1 MRILLT
7 GANGFI
13 GGQLLA
19 GLTARGHEVV
29 GAVRN
34 PATLRGRFPDVDAV
48 AVDFN
53 RDIAASDWMS
63 RLAGIDAVINCAGV
77 LHGGQGQDI
86 EAIHAKAPIALF
98 DACVAAEVR
107 RVVQISAISADAE
120 AGTIYALTKKRA
132 DDHLR
137 SLPLDWTVLRPSLI
151 YGEGSYGGTSALR
164 GLAGLPLITP
174 MVGDGSASFRPLH
187 IDDLVET
194 VVRVIESERFVGE
207 TLDPAGPEIVSL
219 RDLVL
224 RYRSWLGL
232 RPALTFPL
240 PPLLMALAARIADLG
255 GGGPLGTASLE
266 QLRYGNAGGA
276 AAAAFADRIGFTPR
290 RLQAALSRRP
300 AQTQDLWH
308 ARLYF
313 MRPVLRAALI
323 LLWIG
328 SAIAGLL
335 APVAAYAD
343 VAAAFATFSL
353 PARPLAIAFSAV
365 DLLIAAALLL
375 RWRPRVL
382 ASLQLAV
389 IGGYTILL
397 SAMVPGLWL
406 DPFGA
411 LLKNLSILAAI
422 CVWAILEEE
431 R

>member
-1 MRILLT
+1 VRILLT

-19 GLTARGHEVV
+19 GLAARGHEIV

-34 PATLRGRFPDVDAV
+34 PGALRGRFPGVDAI

-53 RDIAASDWMS
+53 RDTSITDWTP
-63 RLAGIDAVINCAGV
+63 RLSGIDAVINCAGV
-77 LHGGQGQDI
+77 LHAGRGQNI

-98 DACVAAEVR
+98 DACVAAGVR

-120 AGTIYALTKKRA
+120 AGTVYALTKKKA
-132 DDHLR
+132 DNHLR
-137 SLPLDWTVLRPSLI
+137 TLPLDWTVLRPSLI

-164 GLAGLPLITP
+164 GLAGLPLVTP
-174 MVGDGSASFRPLH
+174 MVGDGSTSFRPLH
-187 IDDLVET
+187 IDDLVES
-194 VVRVIESERFVGE
+194 VVRVVESDHFAGL

-219 RDLVL
+219 RDLVR

-232 RPALTFPL
+232 QPALTVPIPFPV
-240 PPLLMALAARIADLG
+240 MALSARIADLG

-276 AAAAFADRIGFTPR
+276 AAAAFADQIGFVPR
-290 RLQAALSRRP
+290 TLEAALSRRP

-313 MRPVLRAALI
+313 LRPVLRAALI
-323 LLWIG
+323 LLWVG
-328 SAIAGLL
+328 SALAGLL
-335 APVAAYAD
+335 APVSAYAD
-343 VAAAFATFSL
+343 VADAFAALGL
-353 PARPLAIAFSAV
+353 PARPLAIAFSVV
-365 DLLIAAALLL
+365 DFLIAAALLF
-375 RWRPRVL
+375 RWRPRML
-382 ASLQLAV
+382 AALQLTV
-389 IGGYTILL
+389 VGGYTILL
-397 SAMVPGLWL
+397 GALVPTLWL

-411 LLKNLSILAAI
+411 LLKNLPILAAI

>member
-19 GLTARGHEVV
+19 GLVARGHEVV

-34 PATLRGRFPDVDAV
+34 PATLRGRFPGVEAV

-53 RDIAASDWMS
+53 RDIAASDWVS

-77 LHGGQGQDI
+77 LHGGKGQDI

-98 DACVAAEVR
+98 DACLAAKVR

-120 AGTIYALTKKRA
+120 AGTTYALTKKRA

-137 SLPLDWTVLRPSLI
+137 SLTLDWTVLRPSLI

-194 VVRVIESERFVGE
+194 VARVLESERFIGE

-219 RDLVL
+219 RDLVR

-232 RPALTFPL
+232 QPALLIQIPFP
-240 PPLLMALAARIADLG
+240 LMALVARIADLG
-255 GGGPLGTASLE
+255 GGGPMGTASLQ

-276 AAAAFADRIGFTPR
+276 AAAAFVDQIGFTPR
-290 RLQAALSRRP
+290 TLQAALSRRP

-313 MRPVLRAALI
+313 LRPVLRATLI
-323 LLWIG
+323 LLWLG
-328 SAIAGLL
+328 SALAGLL
-335 APVAAYAD
+335 APMASYAD
-343 VAAAFATFSL
+343 VAGAFATLGL
-353 PARPLAIAFSAV
+353 PARPLAIAFSFV
-365 DLLIAAALLL
+365 DLLIAAGLLL

-382 ASLQLAV
+382 AALQLAV
-389 IGGYTILL
+389 VGGYTVLL
-397 SAMVPGLWL
+397 GALVPALWL

-411 LLKNLSILAAI
+411 LLKNLPILAAI
-422 CVWAILEEE
+422 CAWAILEEE